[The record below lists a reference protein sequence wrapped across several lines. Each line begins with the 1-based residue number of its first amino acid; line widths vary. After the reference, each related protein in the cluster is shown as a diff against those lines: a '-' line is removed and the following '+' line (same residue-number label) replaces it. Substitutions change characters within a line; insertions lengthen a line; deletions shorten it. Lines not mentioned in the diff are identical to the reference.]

1 MPTSG
6 IWWVFV
12 VGLIKYANCDFDRRG
27 FFTDLLSNYQ
37 PKLQPTERISDNVHV
52 TVKYQLI
59 SVNFVSEVNQY
70 IQTSTKLIITW
81 YDAFLKWNASD
92 MDTPSY
98 ITVSPDDI
106 WMPSVVIFNAFDNN
120 RKVQKGDNVIITAD
134 GHVIWTTHN
143 LFKTSC
149 KIDITKFPFD
159 YQICKT
165 IISPAY
171 QRYSPFIFKIN
182 EHNPVLEFYQE
193 SNEWEILDIMIQKE
207 PANDTRFLNGTIWT
221 GDVVVSIALSRRF
234 AFHIIKGVVPP
245 VSLSIMNC
253 FVFRLPAA
261 SGERLTMAISVLL
274 SYTIYLSFINES
286 LPANSDSICIFSV
299 YLTCMLLLSVA
310 IILATIKSVYL
321 HHKTHNNYLPPILKQ
336 LTESRKI
343 SITNT
348 DTQDDKFVPVRK
360 ASSDFD
366 MLAFML
372 FLSINCLVTIVC
384 FAIMLC

>member
-1 MPTSG
+1 MG
-6 IWWVFV
+6 
-12 VGLIKYANCDFDRRG
+12 DFDRQS
-27 FFTDLLSNYQ
+27 FFKDLLANYQ
-37 PKLQPTERISDNVHV
+37 PRLQPTETVLENVDIEIV
-52 TVKYQLI
+52 YQLI
-59 SVNFVSEVNQY
+59 SINFVSEVNQY
-70 IQTSTKLIITW
+70 IETSTKLIINW
-81 YDAFLKWNASD
+81 YDTFLKWNSSD
-92 MDTPSY
+92 VDTPNY

-106 WMPSVVIFNAFDNN
+106 WMPSVVVFNAFDNN
-120 RKVQKGDNVIITAD
+120 RKIQKGDNVIIAAD
-134 GHVIWTTHN
+134 GQVIWTTHN

-159 YQICKT
+159 QQICKT

-193 SNEWEILDIMIQKE
+193 SNEWKILNILIQKE
-207 PANDTRFLNGTIWT
+207 PVNDSRLLNGT

-299 YLTCMLLLSVA
+299 YLTCMLLLSLA
-310 IILATIKSVYL
+310 IILATIKSISL
-321 HHKTHNNYLPPILKQ
+321 HHEANQHPMDYT
-336 LTESRKI
+336 
-343 SITNT
+343 T
-348 DTQDDKFVPVRK
+348 DSSSSTSTGTKDEDAVLVPQTSSAFDK
-360 ASSDFD
+360 
-366 MLAFML
+366 LACIV
-372 FLSINCLVTIVC
+372 FLSINSLVTITC
-384 FAIMLC
+384 FAIMMW

>member
-1 MPTSG
+1 M
-6 IWWVFV
+6 F
-12 VGLIKYANCDFDRRG
+12 
-27 FFTDLLSNYQ
+27 
-37 PKLQPTERISDNVHV
+37 DNVEILV
-52 TVKYQLI
+52 SYQLI

-70 IQTSTKLIITW
+70 LETSAKLIITW
-81 YDAFLKWNASD
+81 YDTFLRWNASD
-92 MDTPSY
+92 VDTPNY

-120 RKVQKGDNVIITAD
+120 RKVKKGDNVIITAD
-134 GHVIWTTHN
+134 GQVIWTTHN

-159 YQICKT
+159 NQICET
-165 IISPAY
+165 VISPAY
-171 QRYSPFIFKIN
+171 QRYSPFVFIADDK
-182 EHNPVLEFYQE
+182 HDLLELYQE
-193 SNEWEILDIMIQKE
+193 SNEWALQNILVVEEHLNSTRLLDGTVKI
-207 PANDTRFLNGTIWT
+207 ANL
-221 GDVVVSIALSRRF
+221 VVRVTLSRRF
-234 AFHIIKGVVPP
+234 AFHVIKGVVPP

-310 IILATIKSVYL
+310 IILATIKSTSL
-321 HHKTHNNYLPPILKQ
+321 HH
-336 LTESRKI
+336 E
-343 SITNT
+343 T
-348 DTQDDKFVPVRK
+348 DTNSLSPTVKRLMKDDGKVNNTTTINADTKDEEITPDTKTAFVFDKF
-360 ASSDFD
+360 
-366 MLAFML
+366 AFIV
-372 FLSINCLVTIVC
+372 FLSINGLVTFTC